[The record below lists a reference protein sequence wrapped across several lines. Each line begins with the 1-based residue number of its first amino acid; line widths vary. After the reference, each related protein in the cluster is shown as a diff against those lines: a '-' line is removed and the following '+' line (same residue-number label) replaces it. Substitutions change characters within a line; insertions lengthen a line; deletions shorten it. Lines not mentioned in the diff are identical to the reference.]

1 MPLDTWAHVAATY
14 DGATL
19 RLYVDGSLVA
29 SVAATGAI
37 STSTGALRI
46 GGNVLWGEYFQGLI
60 DEVRVYNR
68 ALTLSQIQS
77 DMAAGAATD
86 TRDPT
91 IVARTPAPRD
101 RRASPSIHNPPPRSA
116 RR

>member
-19 RLYVDGSLVA
+19 RLYVDGTLVA

-37 STSTGALRI
+37 ATSTGALRI
-46 GGNVLWGEYFQGLI
+46 GGNTLWGEYFQGLI

-68 ALTLSQIQS
+68 ALTAEPDPGGHGERRGDRLARSRRS
-77 DMAAGAATD
+77 SHATPGSGTD
-86 TRDPT
+86 G
-91 IVARTPAPRD
+91 PRD
-101 RRASPSIHNPPPRSA
+101 RPQAHRDVQ
-116 RR
+116 